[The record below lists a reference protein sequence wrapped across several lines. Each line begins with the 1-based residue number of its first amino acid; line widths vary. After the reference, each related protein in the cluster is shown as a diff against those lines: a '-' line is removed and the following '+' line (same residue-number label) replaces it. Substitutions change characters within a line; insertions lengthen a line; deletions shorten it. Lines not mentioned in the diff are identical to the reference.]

1 MVHWPLIVVACL
13 VAEHQLWSTGSAVAL
28 QELSYLATCGI
39 LVSGLGIQPVTPA
52 LVSGFWTTGPPEM
65 FSSVFH
71 FFFN

>member
-52 LVSGFWTTGPPEM
+52 LVSGF
-65 FSSVFH
+65 
-71 FFFN
+71 